1 MALTAAEE
9 ALVRELIAQNPE
21 LLSLAGNEATI
32 ISKLG
37 ATKKNLSQL
46 AAALSLND
54 TDLAFVR
61 QGTSDKSV
69 VLSVL
74 KAFVI
79 SGIPAA
85 SATVQGIVELATN
98 AETQAG
104 TDATRA
110 VTPDGLSSRLATET
124 LTGLVE
130 LATSAEAQAFTA
142 NKFIDGEKLADAFKG
157 SNVSLSSNGYQ
168 KLPSGLIIQWGVT
181 TLTGGIS
188 YTTVTLPIAYT
199 TTNFGVYGN
208 AVENVG
214 GVTSEA
220 LEFGARRLTSF
231 DAIVL
236 SGTNPNNSKINW
248 ISVGY

>member
-54 TDLAFVR
+54 TDLLFTR

-74 KAFVI
+74 KSFLI

-85 SATVQGIVELATN
+85 STTVSGIV
-98 AETQAG
+98 G
-104 TDATRA
+104 
-110 VTPDGLSSRLATET
+110 
-124 LTGLVE
+124 

-142 NKFIDGEKLADAFKG
+142 NKFIDGAKLSDAFKG
-157 SNVSLSSNGYQ
+157 YNVSLAANGYQ
-168 KLPSGLIIQWGVT
+168 KLPSGLIIQWGTAT
-181 TLTGGIS
+181 TSASAGVAVNFPIQFPNSLLLLSSNADSPNAYFANFTS
-188 YTTVTLPIAYT
+188 RTTSG
-199 TTNFGVYGN
+199 FN
-208 AVENVG
+208 ASGWNM
-214 GVTSEA
+214 A
-220 LEFGARRLTSF
+220 ANGARVAVGFLYL
-231 DAIVL
+231 AI
-236 SGTNPNNSKINW
+236 GF
-248 ISVGY
+248 